1 MISAHGSWATA
12 YRHTN
17 TPAPGHKSPAATRVR
32 SSGLVAAIAN
42 NNALAIMNADEA
54 VEQYMQAVDVVGD
67 VYHLSP
73 NASDVDKSGSE
84 DHPVPGLVVEEAAVQ
99 ANTTQATPVL
109 DCSEVLRHI
118 DVPEVQD
125 QQEASAVYSDI
136 LDGTAPDTFNFYG
149 SYGTPPSCTPP
160 PAHHPP
166 APALPAQPQPA

>member
-67 VYHLSP
+67 AYHLSA

-84 DHPVPGLVVEEAAVQ
+84 DHPVPGLVVKEAAVQ
-99 ANTTQATPVL
+99 ANTTSICYTYNTLICYAIQLTSSHVL
-109 DCSEVLRHI
+109 DMRLTWAEERISLWTYNH
-118 DVPEVQD
+118 
-125 QQEASAVYSDI
+125 
-136 LDGTAPDTFNFYG
+136 
-149 SYGTPPSCTPP
+149 
-160 PAHHPP
+160 
-166 APALPAQPQPA
+166 